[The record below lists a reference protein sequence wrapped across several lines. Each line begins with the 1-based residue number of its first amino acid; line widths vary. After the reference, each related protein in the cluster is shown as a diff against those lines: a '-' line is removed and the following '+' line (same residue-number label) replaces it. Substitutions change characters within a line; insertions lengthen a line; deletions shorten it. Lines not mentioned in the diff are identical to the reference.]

1 MVPPLSHQS
10 LRSFR
15 SLPPE
20 GPTAFLGAARQK
32 AGLGIDL
39 IFPTP

>member
-1 MVPPLSHQS
+1 MTPPHSHHS

-20 GPTAFLGAARQK
+20 GATAFLGAARRK

>member
-1 MVPPLSHQS
+1 MVPPRFHQS

-20 GPTAFLGAARQK
+20 GARP
-32 AGLGIDL
+32 GLGTARRPAGRTL
-39 IFPTP
+39 S